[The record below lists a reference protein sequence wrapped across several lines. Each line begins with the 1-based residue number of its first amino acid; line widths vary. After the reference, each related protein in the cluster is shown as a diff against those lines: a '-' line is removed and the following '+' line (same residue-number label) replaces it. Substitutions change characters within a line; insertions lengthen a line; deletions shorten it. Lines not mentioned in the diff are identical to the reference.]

1 MPPSPSL
8 IIHTYSHILPY
19 AYTPAGLQIIVRALI
34 LSMHG
39 LADVALL
46 IMFLFAIYA
55 IVGIQ
60 LFEGVLHQYCYYP
73 GGGEDIIPLSA
84 STRVFVSACSILY
97 AHGIDTACCIYSK

>member
-34 LSMHG
+34 LSIHG

-73 GGGEDIIPLSA
+73 GGGEDIMSLSV
-84 STRVFVSACSILY
+84 SVRVCVSLLHIICAW
-97 AHGIDTACCIYSK
+97 H